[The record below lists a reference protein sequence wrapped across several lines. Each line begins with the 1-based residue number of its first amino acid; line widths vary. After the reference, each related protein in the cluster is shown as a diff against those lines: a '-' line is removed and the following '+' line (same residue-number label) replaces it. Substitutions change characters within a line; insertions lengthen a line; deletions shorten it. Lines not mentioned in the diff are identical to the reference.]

1 MYPARFHY
9 EAPRT
14 LEEACQMMAY
24 YREDAKVLSGGMS
37 LIPLMKLRFANPS
50 TIVDINNIPD
60 LDYIE
65 EAGGYLRIG
74 ALARNRDIVRS
85 KLVLSRHPLISSAAP
100 LISDP
105 VVRNRGTLVGNCCHA
120 DPQGDWATVMLCLDG
135 DIVAASLQGERVI
148 PIREFIVGP
157 FQNSLRPDEI
167 AVEAR
172 FPGTTSYGLY
182 RKIERKVGDF
192 ATVGV
197 GVALTINGGMVE
209 RAGIA
214 LTGVGPTNIKCD
226 SAERLLL
233 SGRPRNL
240 GFIDSIAKMAAAT
253 ASPRTDHRGSKEYK
267 QEMVAVFVRRALAEA
282 GVMRSLSMPQEAA
295 GPTVTA
301 SYPAPVPVLV
311 AAPSAASSAAL
322 SLPSP
327 DRSGPVRPSPG
338 RPSRFPSILKGLK
351 RAFRKYHS

>member
-24 YREDAKVLSGGMS
+24 YREEAKVLSGGMS

-74 ALARNRDIVRS
+74 ALVRNRDIVRS
-85 KLVLSRHPLISSAAP
+85 RLVQASHPLMSSVAP

-120 DPQGDWATVMLCLDG
+120 DPQGDWATVMFCLDG
-135 DIVAASLQGERVI
+135 DIVAVSLDGERVI

-172 FPGTTSYGLY
+172 FPGTTNYGLY

-209 RAGIA
+209 RAGIG
-214 LTGVGPTNIKCD
+214 LTGVGPTNVKCD
-226 SAERLLL
+226 TAERLLL

-301 SYPAPVPVLV
+301 SYPAPVPVCHSWTVLFRSCDREPWRAYARYDSIEAARHAARYLRHTGLHVRV
-311 AAPSAASSAAL
+311 AVA
-322 SLPSP
+322 
-327 DRSGPVRPSPG
+327 
-338 RPSRFPSILKGLK
+338 
-351 RAFRKYHS
+351 